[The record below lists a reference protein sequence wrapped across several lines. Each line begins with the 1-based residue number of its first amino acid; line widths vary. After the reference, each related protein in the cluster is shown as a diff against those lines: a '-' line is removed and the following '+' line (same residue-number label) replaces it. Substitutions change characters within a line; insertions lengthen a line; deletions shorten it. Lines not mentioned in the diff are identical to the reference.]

1 MYFATAGTHPR
12 DLPAEG
18 LFSSNGASNGVRN
31 DKRFSAVFQSVLII
45 FIVLSDDCFN
55 NISRLKNSVPC
66 EKSNRE
72 IDPLQD
78 LSQLRDLRDAN
89 PQLSIARHMGDYQMW
104 LQFTDGR
111 AGIVDFSDDLWGED
125 LEPLRDPITF
135 AELTLD
141 EGLATLSWERGGID
155 ISPSYLYSKLESVQ

>member
-1 MYFATAGTHPR
+1 M
-12 DLPAEG
+12 
-18 LFSSNGASNGVRN
+18 
-31 DKRFSAVFQSVLII
+31 
-45 FIVLSDDCFN
+45 
-55 NISRLKNSVPC
+55 
-66 EKSNRE
+66 
-72 IDPLQD
+72 QD
-78 LSQLRDLRDAN
+78 LSELRELRDPN
-89 PQLSIARHMGDYQMW
+89 PQLSGARHMGDYQMW